1 MQDLF
6 TTYLFFLEH
15 LASLEL
21 SDALLFASLVV
32 VLLLP
37 CYALIRFV
45 KYVIRR
51 ISDNYNN

>member
-1 MQDLF
+1 MQDLI

-37 CYALIRFV
+37 CYALIRV
-45 KYVIRR
+45 VMYVIRR